1 MLQAFAISLTVLS
14 VTLGVIPII
23 TGVRSSSD
31 CELIGKG
38 GCRGPNWSFEDWPK
52 NIGKKE
58 DCCSGCRETKGCT
71 SYHMTKNKECVL
83 YGHKE
88 IIPAQSLAGNCF
100 RLREHNEESGSHR
113 THGDEFISSKQC
125 EQMVE
130 KECGGKFI
138 KEPKKPTP
146 EKKKPIKDEPKHEKK
161 SKDYSSK
168 KLEKE
173 VIKEPKKPSQPTV
186 QKKKTQEGHKNP
198 SKEENNKNKKI
209 KKSKGSTSTIDKVGN
224 KYLLK
229 VGEGGCRGDGWS
241 KGEWPKW
248 YANMDTYT
256 CAKACLNSKECTAIH
271 VLERE
276 TLEGET
282 LLECLHYNHKKV
294 ITVPRLG
301 GNCYKLVDNIQTKD
315 EGKEDDSETIV
326 SFKKPVEIKHLGKG
340 RCRGYLWQSYDNKWP
355 KVSGHLTLKECSE
368 ECARFKGCTSFDITE
383 ETSNKKADCLLYSH
397 KDIVPANFQ
406 KGSCYGL
413 VDRLHSKEKPLK
425 KTQNHG
431 KKDVNTNIDES
442 DNDYEE
448 DELEL
453 DEDATYFHQGHG
465 RCRGPNWTIGR
476 KWPKL
481 KGRRSIQGCA
491 NSCQLKKGCTGFDIS
506 DGSEADQTYECVLY
520 GHKNPAPAS
529 SVPGECYKL
538 EFVTEDD
545 NSDENDDEADD
556 LDEAFSNIG
565 DDVEKI
571 DEGACRGENWQNPS
585 QTWPKV
591 KGILMPEECKNE
603 CGNTKGCTAFDLS
616 PLDTT
621 ANAEGKFNCYLFGHK
636 DVIAASAVPGN
647 CFIFPDAIPNDEEN
661 DDYDKKEFKKL
672 GKGLCRGPNWQDK
685 YWPKVGNLVKEE
697 YECFKQCKERGACTA
712 FDVSPST
719 TPSKLNCFMFGHGE
733 VIPASSLN
741 GDCYKM
747 KGRSARKRS
756 FKAHS
761 TPQVF
766 KGVCRGENWQS
777 LKGWPVEK
785 SSIVLN
791 ADDCSEM
798 CEDMNGCTAFDI
810 RNSSGMK
817 ICTYYGHKEVK
828 PAAAVPGECYIFP
841 LKDNISDEKKVV
853 EGQTYIGKGACR
865 GPGWAGKKWPKEIK
879 GKRISLKECAQECW
893 SLKGCTAFD
902 LREHD
907 NEIVCTIFGH
917 KNVIPASAVPG
928 DCYAAPKVS
937 LEKSRNGKKT
947 EEKLKKKKPD
957 VEKPKKKKYYKI
969 PEYKEPKVINDEES
983 DDDAEWLFEPP
994 PPEVRAR
1001 NHIEEILDMTKL
1013 STYKSDKLIDKTLK
1027 DLKKT
1032 YQSSVEPLET
1042 LFKYRELSNRHHGDP
1057 EIFANPLIVLMGPW
1071 SGGKSTM
1078 INYILGTE
1086 FSKNAFKAK
1095 PSEGFNFNIAMYGDS
1110 EEELEGTELAAQ
1122 FAFSSLQKFGQEFLK
1137 KLKGKKMPNQLLK
1150 KATFAEIPGVLET
1163 GSVRKRDRQYPFNDA
1178 CQWFIDH
1185 ADLILL
1191 VYDYAKLDIGP
1202 ETEAL
1207 LDQLKGRETQV
1218 RIILNKA
1225 DEITAD
1231 ELLKIQGSLVW
1242 NVSPL
1247 MASMEPPKMYAGSFW
1262 SRPYKTGA
1270 PKKLLKSQEI
1280 SLLKDI
1286 HQAITKQVENRI
1298 ATARRFAV
1306 RVRNHAKMVDCYLNT
1321 YYNHKGYLG
1330 DKNKISADIIDN
1342 PHKYNIYQGLSTMT
1356 NISRYDLPDPE
1367 NYRYFFNLHPLYDFP
1382 TLKSTCTFF
1391 KGCPIN
1397 KLDLAIAYEFPE
1409 LITAYKKEYNRMNSS
1424 SNV

>member
-1 MLQAFAISLTVLS
+1 MKRRVK
-14 VTLGVIPII
+14 II
-23 TGVRSSSD
+23 
-31 CELIGKG
+31 
-38 GCRGPNWSFEDWPK
+38 
-52 NIGKKE
+52 
-58 DCCSGCRETKGCT
+58 
-71 SYHMTKNKECVL
+71 
-83 YGHKE
+83 
-88 IIPAQSLAGNCF
+88 
-100 RLREHNEESGSHR
+100 RLRNW
-113 THGDEFISSKQC
+113 K
-125 EQMVE
+125 
-130 KECGGKFI
+130 
-138 KEPKKPTP
+138 
-146 EKKKPIKDEPKHEKK
+146 
-161 SKDYSSK
+161 
-168 KLEKE
+168 KE
-173 VIKEPKKPSQPTV
+173 VIKEPKTLHSPLSR
-186 QKKKTQEGHKNP
+186 KKKTQEGHKTP

-301 GNCYKLVDNIQTKD
+301 GNCYKLVDNLQTKD

-491 NSCQLKKGCTGFDIS
+491 NSCQLKKGCTAFDIS

-841 LKDNISDEKKVV
+841 PKDNISDEKKVV

-928 DCYAAPKVS
+928 DCYAAPK
-937 LEKSRNGKKT
+937 
-947 EEKLKKKKPD
+947 
-957 VEKPKKKKYYKI
+957 
-969 PEYKEPKVINDEES
+969 
-983 DDDAEWLFEPP
+983 
-994 PPEVRAR
+994 
-1001 NHIEEILDMTKL
+1001 
-1013 STYKSDKLIDKTLK
+1013 
-1027 DLKKT
+1027 
-1032 YQSSVEPLET
+1032 Q
-1042 LFKYRELSNRHHGDP
+1042 
-1057 EIFANPLIVLMGPW
+1057 
-1071 SGGKSTM
+1071 
-1078 INYILGTE
+1078 
-1086 FSKNAFKAK
+1086 NAFKATAE

-1397 KLDLAIAYEFPE
+1397 KLDLAIAYEF
-1409 LITAYKKEYNRMNSS
+1409 S
-1424 SNV
+1424 